1 MEKRTEAADVVIVGS
16 GAAGS
21 LIAAR
26 LAEGGKHVL
35 VLEGGSARRR
45 DDLISSQIW
54 SRRLKWPDPAISTTG
69 PDPQSV
75 GFASG
80 RGTGGAAMHHYACWF
95 RLHPEDFEMRS
106 RFGKGLDW
114 PISYE
119 DLRPSYDRVQRE
131 VGLSGDAER
140 EVWRPEGDPYP
151 MPGLPTSAQGL
162 LIRRGFEKLG
172 LRTAPIPMAINS
184 VEYDGRPACIYDG
197 WCDAGCPTGALA
209 NPLEV
214 YLPRALRA
222 GAMIE
227 HEAFVTRVLA
237 DASGRRAVGVEW
249 FDALGNR
256 HTTRASVVIVAA
268 FAFETPRILL
278 NSRPGGLAN
287 SSGVLGCYF
296 MAHAAANVNGLFEE
310 ETDNYMGVTGSQLV
324 SQEDYAKD
332 PSRGFLG
339 SSTWLIAN
347 ALKPNDL
354 LGIANSRPEIFGED
368 LRVFLET
375 AAAHLA
381 TMTFVGEG
389 LPEKT
394 NRLVLTGKKDGR
406 GMPRARVYHEFPE
419 DSDRCWAAGVDKGKA
434 IMRAAGA
441 YDVWSGGRAQ
451 MHNLGGAIMGRSPDE
466 SVTNGWGQTHD
477 VPNLFVAGSSLFPTS
492 GGVNPTFTL
501 SALAS
506 RSSDHILETW
516 SDFA

>member
-1 MEKRTEAADVVIVGS
+1 MRKPIEAADVAIVGS

-21 LIAAR
+21 LMAAR
-26 LAEGGKHVL
+26 LAEAGKQVV
-35 VLEGGSARRR
+35 VLEGGPERRR

-54 SRRLKWPDPAISTTG
+54 SRRLKWSDPAISTTG

-80 RGTGGAAMHHYACWF
+80 RGTGGAAVHHYACWF

-106 RFGKGLDW
+106 RFGTGLDW
-114 PISYE
+114 PLSYE

-140 EVWRPEGDPYP
+140 EVWRPAGDPYP
-151 MPGLPTSAQGL
+151 MPGLPTFTQGL
-162 LIRRGFEKLG
+162 LVRRGFEKLG

-222 GAMIE
+222 GAVIE
-227 HEAFVTRVLA
+227 HEASATRVLTA
-237 DASGRRAVGVEW
+237 DGGRRAIGVEW
-249 FDALGNR
+249 FDAEGKR
-256 HTTRASVVIVAA
+256 HTTHASVVIVAA

-278 NSRPGGLAN
+278 NSRSGGLAN
-287 SSGVLGCYF
+287 SSGTLGCYF

-310 ETDNYMGVTGSQLV
+310 ETENYMGVTGGQLV
-324 SQEDYAKD
+324 CQEDYAKD
-332 PSRGFLG
+332 PSRGFIG

-368 LRVFLET
+368 LRIFLQK

-389 LPEKT
+389 LPVRE
-394 NRLVLTGKKDGR
+394 NQLVLTGDKDVH
-406 GMPRARVYHEFPE
+406 GMPCARVSHAFAK
-419 DSDRCWAAGVDKGKA
+419 DSDRCWAAGVEKGKA

-451 MHNLGGAIMGRSPDE
+451 MHSLGGAIMGRSPDE

-506 RSSDHILETW
+506 RSSDYILASW
-516 SDFA
+516 SDLT